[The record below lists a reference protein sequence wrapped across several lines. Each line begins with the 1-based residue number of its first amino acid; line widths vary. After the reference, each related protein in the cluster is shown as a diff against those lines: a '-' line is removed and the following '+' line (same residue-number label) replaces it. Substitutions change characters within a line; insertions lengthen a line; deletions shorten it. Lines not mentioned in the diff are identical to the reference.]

1 MNAEF
6 QDCYYKIIIFYG
18 VQQNN
23 AEGPGND
30 KDFVLLDDNQG
41 KD

>member
-1 MNAEF
+1 MQNSKTVITRLLF
-6 QDCYYKIIIFYG
+6 FYG

-23 AEGPGND
+23 ADGPGND
-30 KDFVLLDDNQG
+30 KDFVLLDDKQG